1 MSYLGA
7 KGIEDIVKEAADW
20 YAETRLWLLEHLE
33 ADGYPYGSTIKP
45 ESQQLLEFLNMTPAD
60 WAALFNQ
67 FKERYRGL
75 PDAYGRAVS
84 DIDSYRNAMEKLQQK
99 IQIEPQGVIYG

>member
-1 MSYLGA
+1 
-7 KGIEDIVKEAADW
+7 
-20 YAETRLWLLEHLE
+20 
-33 ADGYPYGSTIKP
+33 
-45 ESQQLLEFLNMTPAD
+45 MTPAD
-60 WAALFNQ
+60 WAALFAQ

-99 IQIEPQGVIYG
+99 ISIEPQGVIYG